1 MFRLLIVLLA
11 SLSLSAGEAVVVR
24 RADGGTLRPV
34 VPLREIEAGESV
46 DAIDAALAEARSL
59 PPAERRQREAGLG
72 RSLEK
77 LVKTCADTK
86 HLNKALYLLAAW
98 QLAHTDGETV
108 GALLDRLA
116 DNPYQAYQ
124 QAARMLR
131 VQWLIGRGNL
141 EAARAEAEALALQ
154 VPEFAGARDLVAFHE
169 QLGKPAPRTA
179 GMPLAGAAADPATRP
194 EPFLL
199 YYFAS
204 TLDDEERYQLGTYL
218 EELQR
223 VEYLGVV
230 RLVCVLSGGN
240 PLTAAA
246 VLREL
251 PGSDHVDLLWASPGA
266 DGEARAWAEAW
277 KLPGLPASVLL
288 GPERTILAIQPPAQQ
303 LRVLVGKPLPGKRP
317 ASGRANPPRTGKTP
331 WGK

>member
-1 MFRLLIVLLA
+1 MSRLLILLLA
-11 SLSLSAGEAVVVR
+11 SVSLIAGEAVVVR

-34 VPLREIEAGESV
+34 VPLREIEAGHSV
-46 DAIDAALAEARSL
+46 DAIDAALAAARAL

-72 RSLEK
+72 RAGEK

-86 HLNKALYLLAAW
+86 HLNTALYLLAAW
-98 QLAHTDGETV
+98 QLTYSDGEAV
-108 GALLDRLA
+108 GGLLDRLTETQ
-116 DNPYQAYQ
+116 YQAYQ
-124 QAARMLR
+124 QAARALR
-131 VQWLIGRGNL
+131 VQWLIGRGQID
-141 EAARAEAEALALQ
+141 AARAEAEALALQ

-179 GMPLAGAAADPATRP
+179 GTPLAGAPADPATRA

-199 YYFAS
+199 YYFAGP
-204 TLDDEERYQLGTYL
+204 LDDEGRYHLGLYL
-218 EELQR
+218 DELQR
-223 VEYLGVV
+223 AEYAGVV

-246 VLREL
+246 ALHER
-251 PGSDHVDLLWASPGA
+251 PGSERVDLLWAGPGA

-277 KLPGLPASVLL
+277 KLPNLPATVLL
-288 GPERTILAIQPPAQQ
+288 GPERTILAIQPPATQ
-303 LRVLVGKPLPGKRP
+303 LRVLIGKPLPGKHP
-317 ASGRANPPRTGKTP
+317 AATRANPRSTGKNP